1 MDAFYD
7 ASAARLA
14 AHLEAGRD
22 VVVLAEGD
30 PLFYS
35 SYAYLHDRLAE
46 RFEVEIVP
54 GVTSVSAAAAAA
66 ATPLVRH
73 EDVLTVLPG
82 TLGVPSSPGGWP
94 TPRPR

>member
-1 MDAFYD
+1 MDDFYD

-35 SYAYLHDRLAE
+35 SYGYLHDRLAE
-46 RFEVEIVP
+46 RFECEVVP
-54 GVTSVSAAAAAA
+54 GVTSLSATAAAAG
-66 ATPLVRH
+66 RRWS
-73 EDVLTVLPG
+73 G
-82 TLGVPSSPGGWP
+82 TR
-94 TPRPR
+94 TC